1 MKKHC
6 VLITGVGG
14 NVGQGVAKALRA
26 GKRRYN
32 IVGIDMEPMSAGF
45 AFTDKK
51 YIVPRT
57 GSSEFGQVIE
67 KIFKQDNP
75 EAVFVCS
82 PTELEYFSLNRD
94 IIKKAWGTT
103 VLVNP
108 IEVVQTGSDK
118 LMTGKF
124 LQDNRFPCLP
134 TVMASD
140 DAGVEQLIRNDGFPL
155 IVKPR
160 QGFSSKNVFLVNSRA
175 EVEAARVLVKDMIV
189 QRYIP
194 GDEEYT
200 AGTLSGY
207 DGLAR
212 AVIILHRDLIQGTT
226 YRTELVRD
234 KKMQKMMVNIVES
247 LGAIGPCNIQF
258 RVHKGEI
265 YVFEINPRFSGTTGI
280 RYLYGF
286 NDAECAF
293 ELLHLGKDMS
303 QPELN
308 NAVVLR
314 YWNEIV
320 LMNSDFSSLRKGS
333 LKCLPN
339 QVKLHISDSWLNG

>member
-1 MKKHC
+1 MTRHC
-6 VLITGVGG
+6 VLVTGVGG
-14 NVGQGVAKALRA
+14 NVGQGVVKALRA
-26 GKRRYN
+26 GKRQYH
-32 IVGIDMEPMSAGF
+32 IVGVDMEPMSAGF
-45 AFTDKK
+45 AFIDRKH
-51 YIVPRT
+51 IVPRT
-57 GSSEFGQVIE
+57 GSPEFGPAIE
-67 KIFKQDNP
+67 DVLKQDNP

-94 IIKKAWGTT
+94 IIKKTWGTT

-118 LMTGKF
+118 LMTGIF
-124 LQDNRFPCLP
+124 LHDNGFPCLP

-140 DAGVEQLIRNDGFPL
+140 DTGVEQLIRNDGFPL

-160 QGFSSKNVFLVNSRA
+160 MGFSSKNVFLVNSRA
-175 EVEAARVLVKDMIV
+175 EFEAARVLVKDMIV
-189 QRYIP
+189 QRYVP

-200 AGTLSGY
+200 AGTLSGC
-207 DGLAR
+207 DGLVR

-234 KKMQKMMVNIVES
+234 KEMKKMMVSIVEA

-293 ELLHLGKDMS
+293 ELLHLGKDMR

-320 LMNSDFSSLRKGS
+320 LMNSDFASLRKGS

-339 QVKLHISDSWLNG
+339 QVTLNISDSWLNG